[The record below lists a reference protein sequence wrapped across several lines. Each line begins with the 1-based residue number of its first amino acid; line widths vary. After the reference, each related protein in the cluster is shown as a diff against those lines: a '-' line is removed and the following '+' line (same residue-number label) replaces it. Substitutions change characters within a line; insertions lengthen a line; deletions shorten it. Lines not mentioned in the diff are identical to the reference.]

1 MGCSFVLPLV
11 IWAAFSQTQITP
23 TDRAPFSAQVL
34 AISATSV
41 ELAEGSRLSQI
52 ATDKLRRLEFSSSS
66 ASSDSTAVGS
76 AVGGASSSIAKQ
88 ATLVDGTTFQ
98 FDQIELNAGTAEF
111 QLANRLKLS
120 VPASQ
125 LHTAQFQKL
134 NDAQWA
140 QWQAISKSRTASD
153 HLVLIRSSEALEKL
167 EGVISRI
174 SSESVSFDFGGQ
186 NIDAPLAKLAGIS
199 FFTSPSAGGNSST
212 ASQRGSEHPSGKLIA
227 IVVDRSAN
235 RWLAANIELARG
247 GSNLELRLQCG
258 LPVTLPLEQLRE
270 IDFSTGNMQ
279 FLAELE
285 PLVRQSTGLFQ
296 LGFEIA
302 GAASLFG
309 ARVNEQSQR
318 GTPALGPSLEFLGSG
333 AVEYRVPA
341 DFTRLAGAFELR
353 PSGSRFTPCRVTVK
367 LENEVLWQESLS
379 EVGKLRPM
387 DVMIEPDGRLRIEV
401 QADSPTPVG
410 DVVLC
415 HDLRFIK

>member
-11 IWAAFSQTQITP
+11 IWAACSQTQITP

-34 AISATSV
+34 AISATAV
-41 ELAEGSRLSQI
+41 ELAEGSKLSQI
-52 ATDKLRRLEFSSSS
+52 ATDKLRRLEFS
-66 ASSDSTAVGS
+66 GS
-76 AVGGASSSIAKQ
+76 LAPSGSNTVNSVAAGASSIAKQ

-98 FDQIELNAGTAEF
+98 FSQIELNAGTAEF
-111 QLANRLKLS
+111 QLASGLRIS
-120 VPASQ
+120 VPATQ
-125 LHTAQFQKL
+125 LHSAQFQQL
-134 NDAQWA
+134 NEAQWT
-140 QWQAISKSRTASD
+140 QWQAITKSRTSSD
-153 HLVLIRSSEALEKL
+153 LLVLIRSSEALEKL
-167 EGVISRI
+167 EGVISKI
-174 SSESVSFDFGGQ
+174 SADSVSFDFGGQ
-186 NIDAPLAKLAGIS
+186 NIDAPLAKLAGAS
-199 FFTSPSAGGNSST
+199 FFTSPSTAANSST
-212 ASQRGSEHPSGKLIA
+212 ATPRENEHPSGKLIA

-235 RWLAANIELARG
+235 RWLAANIDLARG
-247 GSNLELRLQCG
+247 SSNLEVRLQCG

-285 PLVRQSTGLFQ
+285 PLVRESTGRFQ
-296 LGFEIA
+296 LGVEIA

-309 ARVNEQSQR
+309 ARVSEQRQR
-318 GTPALGPSLEFLGSG
+318 GALALGPSLEFLGSG

-353 PSGSRFTPCRVTVK
+353 PTGSRFTPCRVTVK

-379 EVGKLRPM
+379 EVGKLRQM
-387 DVMIEPDGRLRIEV
+387 DIKIEPDRRLRIEV
-401 QADSPTPVG
+401 QADSSTPVG